1 MTDTSLGAGSSRGTT
16 IAAFPNEVFEAI
28 FDHLSPLEL
37 TRLAQTSRSI
47 CQIATS
53 SSIWERAYYS
63 FWREGDKERELKR
76 GTTAWRT
83 KRRYAVLKEAARQAW
98 LIDGK
103 VSESGEKH
111 SKRRRKDE
119 TAIATAEPTPFPLYL
134 SSSSDHELNTSSM
147 PPFYRLFLERIRIDQ
162 EVLQVIEEQCCSSN
176 RWMERVREIVEKYGN
191 DAKDVLHA
199 LVTYQ
204 SRRGDAEIIFS
215 HEEETG
221 QSEKGIFPSALQ
233 VRLPSTNRSPTHHL
247 VLLHYGRE
255 LLEHLQCRE
264 ALQGFLSYRPGCTID
279 TNSTHWINAQCQNQD
294 EETQR
299 GLDAAKEGKSFEVAI
314 SWLSMFRGGEGQ
326 EIAEEID
333 VLSVSCSLY
342 LASQEI
348 HLDSSTE
355 TLAGG
360 IYDFML
366 SRGFKG
372 ATPAEYENLDN
383 NFLHRCLD
391 ESGRETLPLSL
402 TVIYCAIACRL
413 GLSAFPTNTPARVLI
428 VVEPRAISSNSTARE
443 SDRFWIDVYGDGK
456 ILDSNDVRMMLARMR
471 LQMQGDF
478 TGPSSA
484 AATCLRASRN
494 VVRSVQGAQGAPRLN
509 SAMRDDDTESEMD
522 MDRANLSIDG
532 SQKAADVF
540 EQMMMSSDSI
550 YNPRRTYLTSKGL
563 YLVSPFWSTLGRRVK
578 KPGPRYQRNNNWS
591 DFDQQA
597 AMHAASNA
605 LTRLGDELGDRG
617 SDWCASLVQTY
628 FPLDTLIMQDEFTN
642 LASNSPLYVQD
653 DRSRAS
659 MSTMFQGLLHED
671 QIGPTA
677 TYRSWPEHSSVFKV
691 GTLFTHRTYGYKA
704 AIIGWN
710 DHCSAPESWIL
721 NMGVD
726 NLPNGGR
733 EQPFYQSIH
742 EDGST
747 RYVAH
752 CNIVPATIDLLN
764 GGRSRHPVEGAI
776 SIKDAENVLRQ
787 RGIGKLFRCLARQ
800 GDFFRL
806 VKTEA
811 GHQAFPDD

>member
-1 MTDTSLGAGSSRGTT
+1 MATLSLGEASSSKITL
-16 IAAFPNEVFEAI
+16 AAFPNEVFEAI

-37 TRLAQTSRSI
+37 SRLAQTSRSI
-47 CQIATS
+47 CQVATS
-53 SSIWERAYYS
+53 STLWERAYYS
-63 FWREGDKERELKR
+63 FWREGDTEREARR
-76 GTTAWRT
+76 GTTVWRT
-83 KRRYAVLKEAARQAW
+83 KKRYADLKDAARQAW
-98 LIDGK
+98 LLDGE
-103 VSESGEKH
+103 VMNSGEHH
-111 SKRRRKDE
+111 SKRRRRSE
-119 TAIATAEPTPFPLYL
+119 IATGKAEQIPFPLYL
-134 SSSSDHELNTSSM
+134 SSPMSKEGFSAVM
-147 PPFYRLFLERIRIDQ
+147 PQFYRLFLERMQIDE
-162 EVLQVIEEQCCSSN
+162 EVLQVIKTQCCSGN
-176 RWMERVREIVEKYGN
+176 GWMERVRAVVDKHGN

-199 LVTYQ
+199 LVTCQ
-204 SRRGDAEIIFS
+204 LRRGDEDLPDY
-215 HEEETG
+215 EEEIERNKAG
-221 QSEKGIFPSALQ
+221 VFPNALQ

-264 ALQGFLSYRPGCTID
+264 ALQGFLSYRPGCTIE
-279 TNSTHWINAQCQNQD
+279 SLSPHWISAQCQDD
-294 EETQR
+294 EEETRQ
-299 GLDAAKEGKSFEVAI
+299 GLNAAKIGKSFEVAI

-342 LASQEI
+342 LASQEVPLHFNTQI
-348 HLDSSTE
+348 
-355 TLAGG
+355 LAGG
-360 IYDFML
+360 IYDFMQ

-413 GLSAFPTNTPARVLI
+413 GLSAYPTNTPARVLI
-428 VVEPRAISSNSTARE
+428 VVEPRASPSSSTA
-443 SDRFWIDVYGDGK
+443 SGTDRFWIDIYGDGK
-456 ILDSNDVRMMLARMR
+456 ILDANDVRMMLARMR

-478 TGPSSA
+478 IGPSTA

-509 SAMRDDDTESEMD
+509 AATQGDDADSDMD
-522 MDRANLSIDG
+522 MDKASLSADG
-532 SQKAADVF
+532 SQQAADVF
-540 EQMMMSSDSI
+540 EKIMMSSDSV

-563 YLVSPFWSTLGRRVK
+563 YLVSPFWSILGKAK
-578 KPGPRYQRNNNWS
+578 KPGRRYQRDSSWS
-591 DFDQQA
+591 DYDQQA

-617 SDWCASLVQTY
+617 SDWCSSLVQTY
-628 FPLDTLIMQDEFTN
+628 FPLDSLIMQNEFTN
-642 LASNSPLYVQD
+642 SAFNSPLYVQD
-653 DRSRAS
+653 ERSRTS
-659 MSTMFQGLLHED
+659 MSTMFQGLLSED
-671 QIGPTA
+671 QVGPTA
-677 TYRSWPEHSSVFKV
+677 TYRSWPEHSSIHKV
-691 GTLFTHRTYGYKA
+691 GTLFTHRAYGYKA

-733 EQPFYQSIH
+733 EQPFYQSVH

-752 CNIVPATIDLLN
+752 CNIVPATLDILS
-764 GGRSRHPVEGAI
+764 GRSRNSVEGAV
-776 SIKDAENVLRQ
+776 SLKDAEDVLRQ
-787 RGIGKLFRCLARQ
+787 RGIGKLFRCLSQQ
-800 GDFFRL
+800 GSYLRL
-806 VKTEA
+806 VKSET